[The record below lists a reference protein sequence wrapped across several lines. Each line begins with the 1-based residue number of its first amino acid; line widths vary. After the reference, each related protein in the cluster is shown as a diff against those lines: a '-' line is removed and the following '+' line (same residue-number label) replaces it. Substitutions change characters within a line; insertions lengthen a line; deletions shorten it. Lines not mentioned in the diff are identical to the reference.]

1 MDIKEIF
8 CEGAEYEILEDLIK
22 SNIISKVDVIIME
35 WHVGKYKQLEN
46 FMKICGFKFLLN
58 KNDRDFGMCYAWR

>member
-1 MDIKEIF
+1 
-8 CEGAEYEILEDLIK
+8 
-22 SNIISKVDVIIME
+22 ME

-46 FMKICGFKFLLN
+46 LMKICGFKFLLN

>member
-22 SNIISKVDVIIME
+22 SNIISKVDVIIM
-35 WHVGKYKQLEN
+35 
-46 FMKICGFKFLLN
+46 
-58 KNDRDFGMCYAWR
+58 